1 VSAAAGLRAPIGA
14 DAVLPPI
21 DVQQGFDGPG
31 RPALGGR
38 PDAPALRLLAAW
50 RASGRAV
57 IHVGRDSVKPGSAF
71 ARGHPGN
78 AFREGFSPLPGEAL
92 AAKSVNAAFI
102 GTDLDLR
109 PRRLGASTV
118 VALGLTTDMCVST
131 TVRVGANLGY
141 RMIVAADACAAFD
154 QPGLDGVVV
163 SAATI
168 HAVHPGTLA
177 NEFAEVAT
185 VEAIIA
191 ALAPR
196 RWRAWRGGPNF
207 C

>member
-1 VSAAAGLRAPIGA
+1 VQRKVEVRRRRRIYSEEFRRRDADHRKGHVIDENRLSNRIRRSPKAILACRKTDYGDRRRA
-14 DAVLPPI
+14 
-21 DVQQGFDGPG
+21 
-31 RPALGGR
+31 
-38 PDAPALRLLAAW
+38 W
-50 RASGRAV
+50 
-57 IHVGRDSVKPGSAF
+57 
-71 ARGHPGN
+71 
-78 AFREGFSPLPGEAL
+78 
-92 AAKSVNAAFI
+92 
-102 GTDLDLR
+102 
-109 PRRLGASTV
+109 TV

-141 RMIVAADACAAFD
+141 RMIVAGDACAAFD